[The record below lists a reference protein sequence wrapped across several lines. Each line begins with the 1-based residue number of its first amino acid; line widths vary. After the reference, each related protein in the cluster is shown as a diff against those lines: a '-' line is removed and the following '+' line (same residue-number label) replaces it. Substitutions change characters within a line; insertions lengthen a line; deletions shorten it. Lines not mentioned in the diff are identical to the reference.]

1 LTAGESTASQ
11 TDTDWGRIWDDLP
24 AGFPTIPGATMSGEA
39 ASAPATATFVV
50 NGDAA
55 KAIATTLQARL
66 QAAGFKTVGLSGPL
80 EDRGYVLDM
89 TGSPAGCMLQ
99 VRAAPTGSLTTVTI
113 LYGAACSPD

>member
-1 LTAGESTASQ
+1 
-11 TDTDWGRIWDDLP
+11 
-24 AGFPTIPGATMSGEA
+24 MSGEA